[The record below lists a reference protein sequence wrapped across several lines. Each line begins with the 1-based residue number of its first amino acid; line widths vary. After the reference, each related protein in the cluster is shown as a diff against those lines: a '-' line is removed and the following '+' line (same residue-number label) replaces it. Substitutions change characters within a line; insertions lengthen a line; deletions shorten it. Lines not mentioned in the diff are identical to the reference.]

1 MSLARI
7 EDRIRAACESAG
19 RERDEVEL
27 VAVTKGH
34 EPDEILALYA
44 QGQRD
49 FGENRAQELRD
60 KAEVLPRDIR
70 WHFVG
75 PLQSNKVRI
84 VRPAVVALHSMDRP
98 SLATAW
104 LKGPGDPPP
113 VYLQVNIGSEEQKS
127 GVAPGDAAAFCDRL
141 VDLGHTVVGL
151 MAIPPLSEEPEDV
164 RPYFAEMRRLRDQI
178 AAVHPSV
185 VGLSMGMT
193 DDFEVAI
200 SEGATSI
207 RVGRAIFAD

>member
-1 MSLARI
+1 MSLERVD
-7 EDRIRAACESAG
+7 ERIRAACEQAG
-19 RERDEVEL
+19 RVRDSVEL
-27 VAVTKGH
+27 IAVTKGH
-34 EPDEILALYA
+34 DPGEIRRLYD

-60 KAEVLPRDIR
+60 KTDELPGDIR
-70 WHFVG
+70 WHFIG

-84 VRPAVVALHSMDRP
+84 VRPAVVALHSMDRS

-127 GVAPGDAAAFCDRL
+127 GVDPGEVAAFCDRL
-141 VDLGHTVVGL
+141 VDLGHTVLGL
-151 MAIPPLSEEPEDV
+151 MAIPPLSDDPEDA
-164 RPYFAEMRRLRDQI
+164 RPYFRELRRLRDEI
-178 AAVHPSV
+178 VLAHPSV
-185 VGLSMGMT
+185 TGLSMGMT

>member
-1 MSLARI
+1 MSLAST
-7 EDRIRAACESAG
+7 EVRIRAACERAG

-34 EPDEILALYA
+34 EPDEILELYA
-44 QGQRD
+44 QGHRD

-70 WHFVG
+70 WHFIG

-127 GVAPGDAAAFCDRL
+127 GVAPGEAAAFCDRL

-151 MAIPPLSEEPEDV
+151 MAIPPLSDDPEDA

-178 AAVHPSV
+178 VSVHPSV
-185 VGLSMGMT
+185 SGLSMGMT